1 MAVDPRLALMG
12 ADPSGPVNAFMMSRD
27 NARAGVF
34 QEQKMAADAAKSAA
48 EARSAKLGQLANFA
62 FRVAREPIQTR
73 GPLLEQAKM
82 AAISLYG
89 NDPQVTQILS
99 QVTPENVEG
108 YASALVSIK
117 DQLDAGKT
125 DADIA
130 NVYNTMSNR
139 DRATTSGINVDNAQ
153 IGNYGASAAN
163 YRDQI
168 RSRQGQDMAT
178 GYGQVPEGYIMGP
191 EGAAPI
197 PGVPLAAKGA
207 PGGVKPPAGYRFTPD
222 GQALEAIPGGPAAA
236 KLAGQDFA
244 AQQALEKVD
253 MTMGK
258 IDQALGQVSGWT
270 AGPGSYLSMIPGT
283 GARDLEATLATVK
296 ANLGFN
302 ELAAMRAASPTGGAL
317 GQVTERE
324 LAFLQSTL
332 AALDTAQSPEQL
344 RQNLMQVKEHYNR
357 WRAAM
362 AQAENPNAGAG
373 ITAGPADPGVDALLQ
388 KYGVQ

>member
-1 MAVDPRLALMG
+1 MAIPLVALQGDPVSAG
-12 ADPSGPVNAFMMSRD
+12 NAFLSGRERGQAMRANDLAMSEAEDVKRKQSYAAVI
-27 NARAGVF
+27 NAIGYVKGGATPQDQQARLNRVK
-34 QEQKMAADAAKSAA
+34 QWAAAHWPDSAQNLNSITIDMLEPIAAALTNPEDAAKVDLLKAQIGHVGA
-48 EARSAKLGQLANFA
+48 
-62 FRVAREPIQTR
+62 QT
-73 GPLLEQAKM
+73 
-82 AAISLYG
+82 
-89 NDPQVTQILS
+89 
-99 QVTPENVEG
+99 
-108 YASALVSIK
+108 
-117 DQLDAGKT
+117 
-125 DADIA
+125 
-130 NVYNTMSNR
+130 YNTYNMAENR

-153 IGNYGASAAN
+153 IGNYGASTAN

-197 PGVPLAAKGA
+197 PGVPLAAKGV

-244 AQQALEKVD
+244 AKQALEKVD
-253 MTMGK
+253 MTIGK
-258 IDQALGQVSGWT
+258 IDQALGQVSRWT

-317 GQVTERE
+317 GQITERE
-324 LAFLQSTL
+324 LTFLQSTL